1 MNQIKK
7 YKVSMACSTYGKAR
21 GAYGILVGK
30 TEVKTSRRRF
40 EDNIE
45 MNFQEVGWRSWIGLI
60 WLGIGTSGGHL
71 WMPQGTSEFHKI
83 MGISLVAED
92 L

>member
-7 YKVSMACSTYGKAR
+7 YKVGLACSTYGETI

-40 EDNIE
+40 QDNIKT
-45 MNFQEVGWRSWIGLI
+45 NFQEVGCKSWIGLI
-60 WLGIGTSGGHL
+60 WLRIGTGGGHL
-71 WMPQGTSEFHKI
+71 WMRQGTSEFQKNT
-83 MGISLVAED
+83 GNFFSS
-92 L
+92 

>member
-7 YKVSMACSTYGKAR
+7 YKVGMACSTYGETR
-21 GAYGILVGK
+21 GACRILVGK
-30 TEVKTSRRRF
+30 TKGKTSRRRF
-40 EDNIE
+40 EDNIK

-60 WLGIGTSGGHL
+60 WLGIGTSGRHL
-71 WMPQGTSEFHKI
+71 WMQQGTSEFYKM